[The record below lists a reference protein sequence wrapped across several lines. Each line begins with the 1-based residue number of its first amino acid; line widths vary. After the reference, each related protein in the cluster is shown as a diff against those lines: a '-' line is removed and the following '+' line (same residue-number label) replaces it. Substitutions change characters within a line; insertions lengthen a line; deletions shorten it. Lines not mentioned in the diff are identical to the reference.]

1 MGRTAINWISAGS
14 ESFQDSPQQGC
25 LYQSTDSKLA
35 GYCTNS
41 FPPVSCKL
49 TTLVGDLNELIVSLA
64 GKFLKPEKVP
74 RLRPGEVL
82 TDDAVK
88 ELRQNLRDAAAL
100 VPISSADFGAGVR
113 IWLGQVRLDPTVLKN
128 VQTRCVRYL
137 TVLVQNLLDI
147 LPEQTPRLMS
157 VRYFTPSEVLRVAG
171 RADILDLPIY
181 LAKDVDVDDLKK
193 EWERLPRVDWGAFFN
208 GSIPKTSAEFWQGVV
223 EYDQLGV
230 EKKFGKISALAFR
243 ALSAPLANADV
254 ERAFSFMN
262 CIKTKKRNSMSAKLL
277 EAIMRVRM
285 CMTKSGCCRAFE
297 PWPAMLAKFTS
308 DMYTYE
314 RRPHV
319 GGDGGAGGAEAEE
332 DGGWEEITLCAL
344 EEEGVEIF
352 DIFKRMCD

>member
-1 MGRTAINWISAGS
+1 MKTLQPRCKLTARVFIL
-14 ESFQDSPQQGC
+14 Q
-25 LYQSTDSKLA
+25 
-35 GYCTNS
+35 
-41 FPPVSCKL
+41 L
-49 TTLVGDLNELIVSLA
+49 TTLVADLNELIVSLA

-88 ELRQNLRDAAAL
+88 DLRQDLRDAAAL

-137 TVLVQNLLDI
+137 AVLVQNLLDI

-157 VRYFTPSEVLRVAG
+157 VKHFTPSEVLRVAG
-171 RADILDLPIY
+171 RADILDLPIH
-181 LAKDVDVDDLKK
+181 LAEQEDVDDLKK
-193 EWERLPRVDWGAFFN
+193 EWERLARVDWGAFFDGN
-208 GSIPKTSAEFWQGVV
+208 IPKTSVEFWQGVV
-223 EYDQLGV
+223 DYDRLGA
-230 EKKFGKISALAFR
+230 EQKFGKISALAFR

-262 CIKTKKRNSMSAKLL
+262 CIKTKKRNSMSPKLL

-285 CMTKSGCCRAFE
+285 RMTKSGCCKAFE

-314 RRPHV
+314 RRPV
-319 GGDGGAGGAEAEE
+319 GGDGRAGGLEADE

-344 EEEGVEIF
+344 EEDGVEVY
-352 DIFKRMCD
+352 DM